1 MTTTTFKLM
10 SGTSK
15 GNRRIWIE
23 GDRLLEAGWTKGDL
37 LVRSMELR
45 FIGKHAGTEV
55 IVLTRGEGKH
65 RVSGNEARPVID
77 MTGKWVTAF
86 MGEHSHFQVTLDSD
100 KITIIPC

>member
-1 MTTTTFKLM
+1 MTTFTLM

-45 FIGKHAGTEV
+45 FIGKNAGTEV

-86 MGEHSHFQVTLDSD
+86 MGEATNFRVELTANSIL
-100 KITIIPC
+100 ITPCN

>member
-1 MTTTTFKLM
+1 MTTFKLM

-23 GDRLLEAGWTKGDL
+23 GDRLLEAGWTKGDR
-37 LVRSMELR
+37 LVRTMGEDSIL
-45 FIGKHAGTEV
+45 
-55 IVLTRGEGKH
+55 LTRGEGKH

-86 MGEHSHFQVTLDSD
+86 MGEATHFRVQLDSD
-100 KITIIPC
+100 KITIIPCN